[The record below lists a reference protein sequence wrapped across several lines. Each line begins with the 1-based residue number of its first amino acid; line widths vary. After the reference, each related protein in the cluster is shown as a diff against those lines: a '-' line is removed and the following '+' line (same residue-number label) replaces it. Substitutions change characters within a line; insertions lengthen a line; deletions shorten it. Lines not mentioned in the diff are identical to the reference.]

1 MNALLDNTV
10 LSNFAVIQRADL
22 IKHVLAAD
30 AATTRAVLEEHAVG
44 VETGRLPACDW
55 SRLAVLDVTDTA
67 KHLYRQL
74 RVHLGRGEAACLA
87 VARTEGH
94 RVFTDDRDA
103 RRFAMQLQV
112 PISGTLGILVLAV
125 DKGILTLEEGDH
137 YLGHMIE
144 AGYRAP
150 FATLVTLLR

>member
-1 MNALLDNTV
+1 M
-10 LSNFAVIQRADL
+10 
-22 IKHVLAAD
+22 
-30 AATTRAVLEEHAVG
+30 
-44 VETGRLPACDW
+44 
-55 SRLAVLDVTDTA
+55 DVTDTA

-103 RRFAMQLQV
+103 RRFAIQLQV